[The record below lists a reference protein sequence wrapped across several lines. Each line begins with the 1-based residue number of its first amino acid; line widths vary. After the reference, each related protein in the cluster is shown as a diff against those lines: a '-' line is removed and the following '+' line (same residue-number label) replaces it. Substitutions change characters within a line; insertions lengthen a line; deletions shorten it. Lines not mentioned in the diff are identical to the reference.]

1 MGQNSNLLTLR
12 KSKKKLNL
20 LNANSK
26 LFLYGF
32 NFLKSFENLLRN
44 KDIFIVDR
52 TINFVGNYC
61 FLNLM
66 VFFRAKKT
74 KKYFRSW
81 EHSRKQKSLV
91 LKSGELK
98 KQLISHYS
106 IKKESVVSNFFNKNF
121 ELFKNTTVV
130 FTLKNLN
137 KDAFEFFG
145 RYFYYETKQYSKA
158 LFERRLNLHL
168 DFLKMSSLFA
178 QSKITGHSYLYLLG
192 QIFRFVHKR
201 NHNKFFAFI
210 KSLFMAIVKKFPLKL
225 RKLKIQLLKL
235 KKQLRLLN
243 LSHINSY
250 NGNNILKLKLKQ
262 KQLLKLKLLKLISP
276 LNFYINGLKLI
287 VNGKIKGKLR
297 SSFSSVKSGSV
308 PIQTINKNIDF
319 AQIHVYTLYGA
330 FGLKLWVCHKQ
341 K

>member
-20 LNANSK
+20 LTENSK

-44 KDIFIVDR
+44 KDIFIIDR
-52 TINFVGNYC
+52 TINFIGNYC
-61 FLNLM
+61 FLNLI

-74 KKYFRSW
+74 KKYFRCW
-81 EHSRKQKSLV
+81 ERSRKQKNFSTNSL
-91 LKSGELK
+91 SFK
-98 KQLISHYS
+98 KQI
-106 IKKESVVSNFFNKNF
+106 IKKNFAISDFFNKNF
-121 ELFKNTTVV
+121 KLFKNTTVV

-145 RYFYYETKQYSKA
+145 RYFYHETKQYSKA

-178 QSKITGHSYLYLLG
+178 QSKITAQSYLYLLG

-225 RKLKIQLLKL
+225 RKLKIQILNL
-235 KKQLRLLN
+235 KKQLKILN
-243 LSHINSY
+243 IKNLNKNIVNSTFKIN
-250 NGNNILKLKLKQ
+250 LKRKKV
-262 KQLLKLKLLKLISP
+262 LKLKLLKLISP
-276 LNFYINGLKLI
+276 LNYYINGLKLI

-297 SSFSSVKSGSV
+297 ASFSCIKIGSV
-308 PIQTINKNIDF
+308 PIQTISKNIDF
-319 AQIHVYTLYGA
+319 AQLHIYTLYGA
-330 FGLKLWVCHKQ
+330 FGLKIWVCHNKNNIN
-341 K
+341 